1 MPTADTSLAPQQKRS
16 RETVERLLSAAVQL
30 LDEFGL
36 EGAVIPRIALA
47 AKVSPASVYRRFVDK
62 DALLRA
68 AFLHMLQQSREANQK
83 GLAKLLLRSN
93 LTDTTQRLM
102 ALSFAQYRQ
111 HPNLLRALSRFMDTD
126 TDQEF
131 IAEVRA
137 IVAANLKTIIDILLA
152 HRDEIAHP
160 LPKRALQIAV
170 ITAWSAIEG
179 IALEPT
185 SLWHVVQPLTD
196 KKLANELARGFVAY
210 LRAPA

>member
-36 EGAVIPRIALA
+36 EGVVIPRIALA

-152 HRDEIAHP
+152 YRDEIAHP

-196 KKLANELARGFVAY
+196 KKLANELTRGFVAY

>member
-1 MPTADTSLAPQQKRS
+1 MPTTDAPLAPQQKRS
-16 RETVERLLSAAVQL
+16 RETVERLLSATVQL
-30 LDEFGL
+30 LDESGL
-36 EGAVIPRIALA
+36 DGAVIPRIALVA
-47 AKVSPASVYRRFVDK
+47 QVSPASVYRRFADK

-68 AFLHMLQQSREANQK
+68 AFLHMLNQSREANRQS
-83 GLAKLLLRSN
+83 LAKLLLRST
-93 LTDTTQRLM
+93 LAETTQRLM

-126 TDQEF
+126 TDQKF

-137 IVAANLKTIIDILLA
+137 IVAANLKTIIDILLV
-152 HRDEIAHP
+152 HRDEIAHRV
-160 LPKRALQIAV
+160 PKRALQIAV

-185 SLWHVVQPLTD
+185 SLWHVVQPLSD
-196 KKLANELARGFVAY
+196 KQLANELARGFVAY

>member
-126 TDQEF
+126 SDQEF

-137 IVAANLKTIIDILLA
+137 IVTANLKTIIDILLA